1 MIGTGDI
8 KKGLTIVI
16 NGTLY
21 QIVDWQ
27 HIKSGRGSAQIKL
40 KLRDLRGGHTIEYT
54 CQSGEKFER
63 ANLDRHTVQFLYNDG
78 DLYYFMD
85 ADTFEQTP
93 LNKKTLGDAV
103 AYLKEGLKID
113 LLTYKEEVV
122 SVELPNSVEL
132 EVIET
137 DPGYRGDTATNVN
150 KPSKLETGLIIPVPL
165 FVNQGDRI
173 RVDTRTGQYLE
184 RVN

>member
-8 KKGLTIVI
+8 KKGLTIAL

-21 QIVDWQ
+21 TIVDWQ

-40 KLRDLRGGHTIEYT
+40 KLKDLRGGHTIEYT

-63 ANLDRHTVQFLYNDG
+63 ATLDRHTVQFLYNDG

-93 LNKKTLGDAV
+93 LNKKTLDEAV
-103 AYLKEGLKID
+103 NYLKEGLKID

-150 KPSKLETGLIIPVPL
+150 KPGKLETGLTIPIPL

>member
-16 NGTLY
+16 SGTLY
-21 QIVDWQ
+21 NIVDWQ

-63 ANLDRHTVQFLYNDG
+63 AVLDRHTVQYLYNDG
-78 DLYYFMD
+78 DFYYFMD
-85 ADTFEQTP
+85 SKTFEQTP
-93 LNKKTLGDAV
+93 LNQKTLGDATD
-103 AYLKEGLKID
+103 YLKEGMNID
-113 LLTYKEEVV
+113 LLTYNDEVV

-137 DPGYRGDTATNVN
+137 DPGFRGDTATNVN
-150 KPSKLETGLIIPVPL
+150 KPGKLETGLTIPIPL
-165 FVNQGDRI
+165 FVNKGDKI

>member
-8 KKGLTIVI
+8 KKGLTIAL

-21 QIVDWQ
+21 TIVDWQ

-40 KLRDLRGGHTIEYT
+40 KLRDLRGGHTIEHT

-63 ANLDRHTVQFLYNDG
+63 ATLDRHTVQFLYNDG

-85 ADTFEQTP
+85 SKTFEQTP
-93 LNKKTLGDAV
+93 LNKNQLGNAV
-103 AYLKEGLKID
+103 DYLKENLILD
-113 LLTYKEEVV
+113 TLNYNDEVV
-122 SVELPNSVEL
+122 SVELPNSIEL
-132 EVIET
+132 KVIQT
-137 DPGYRGDTATNVN
+137 DPGFRGDTATNVN
-150 KPSKLETGLIIPVPL
+150 KPGKLETGITIPIPL
-165 FVNQGDRI
+165 FVNQGDII

>member
-8 KKGLTIVI
+8 KKGLTIAL

-21 QIVDWQ
+21 TIVDWQ

-63 ANLDRHTVQFLYNDG
+63 ATLDRHTVQFLYNDG

-85 ADTFEQTP
+85 SKTFEQTP
-93 LNKKTLGDAV
+93 LNKKQLGNAV
-103 AYLKEGLKID
+103 DYLKENLILD
-113 LLTYKEEVV
+113 TLNYNDEVV
-122 SVELPNSVEL
+122 SVELPNSIEL
-132 EVIET
+132 KVIQT
-137 DPGYRGDTATNVN
+137 DPGFRGDTATNVN
-150 KPSKLETGLIIPVPL
+150 KPGKLETGITIPIPL
-165 FVNQGDRI
+165 FVNQGDVI

-184 RVN
+184 RIN